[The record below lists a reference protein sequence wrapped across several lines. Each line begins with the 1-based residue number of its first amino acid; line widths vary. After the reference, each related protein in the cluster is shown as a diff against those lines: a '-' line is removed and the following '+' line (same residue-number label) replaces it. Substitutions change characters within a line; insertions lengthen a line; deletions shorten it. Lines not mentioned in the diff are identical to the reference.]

1 MNLKDCKNKI
11 TNNFL
16 TIFLS
21 ISYIDGKM
29 VNTQKSVYVEG
40 YAQEYYH
47 TCKDGEKKRVTIID
61 GLEYTLSKSELTCP
75 ICEKSVVE

>member
-1 MNLKDCKNKI
+1 M
-11 TNNFL
+11 
-16 TIFLS
+16 
-21 ISYIDGKM
+21 
-29 VNTQKSVYVEG
+29 NTQKSVYVEG

-47 TCKDGEKKRVTIID
+47 TCNDGEKKRVTIID

>member
-1 MNLKDCKNKI
+1 MKDCKNKI

-16 TIFLS
+16 TIFLP
-21 ISYIDGKM
+21 ISYIDGEIKM
-29 VNTQKSVYVEG
+29 NAQKSVYVEG

-47 TCKDGEKKRVTIID
+47 TCKDGEKKGVTIID
-61 GLEYTLSKSELTCP
+61 GLEYTLSKLELTCP

>member
-16 TIFLS
+16 TIVLP
-21 ISYIDGKM
+21 IANIDGKM

>member
-1 MNLKDCKNKI
+1 MKDCKNKI

-16 TIFLS
+16 TIFLP
-21 ISYIDGKM
+21 ISYIDGDTKM
-29 VNTQKSVYVEG
+29 NTQKSVYVEG
-40 YAQEYYH
+40 YAREYYH
-47 TCKDGEKKRVTIID
+47 TCTDGEKKRVTIID